1 MKKTVLIFG
10 LLSGTVSAAML
21 AATVPFIDRIGFDR
35 GVIVGYTAMVIS
47 FLFVYF
53 GIRSYRDNVAGGRLT
68 FGRAVAVGLL
78 ITVISCAC
86 YVVAWQVVYYNF
98 IPDFFERYA
107 AYTVEKLRAAG
118 EAPAVIEQKT
128 RELAEFKTLYDNPLV
143 NAAFTFIEPLPVGLI
158 VTLMSAALLR
168 RPPQP

>member
-1 MKKTVLIFG
+1 
-10 LLSGTVSAAML
+10 
-21 AATVPFIDRIGFDR
+21 
-35 GVIVGYTAMVIS
+35 
-47 FLFVYF
+47 
-53 GIRSYRDNVAGGRLT
+53 
-68 FGRAVAVGLL
+68 VAVGLL